1 MATQSLKP
9 IDKREVVRVDNQQGH
24 QRRQRIVENRAGERR
39 QMVARLTNLM
49 LILLTALEGLIGFR
63 VALKLIAANP
73 ANPFASFIYGL
84 SQLFVAPFLNLTI
97 SPGAEGIVLEVPS
110 LIAMAVY
117 AFAGWLVIRLTWVLL
132 YRRGTRTVETYEAE

>member
-1 MATQSLKP
+1 MTTQSLKP
-9 IDKREVVRVDNQQGH
+9 IDKREVVRVDNVSGH

-84 SQLFVAPFLNLTI
+84 SQLFVASFLNLTI
-97 SPGAEGIVLEVPS
+97 SPSAEGIVLEVPS

-117 AFAGWLVIRLTWVLL
+117 AFAGWLIIRLTWVLL
-132 YRRGTRTVETYEAE
+132 YRRGTRTVETYETE

>member
-9 IDKREVVRVDNQQGH
+9 IDKREVVRVDNVQGH

-84 SQLFVAPFLNLTI
+84 SQLFLAPFLNLTI
-97 SPGAEGIVLEVPS
+97 SPGANGMVLEVPS

-117 AFAGWLVIRLTWVLL
+117 AFAGWLIIRLTWVLL